1 MASLTS
7 PRATIGVG
15 PQVFGDEQVV
25 KSGSTVVQGC
35 FVQLDGSG
43 AAVDGYAAS
52 GLTTLGIANDTV
64 TGDGT
69 ASVAILSGEWLFDN
83 GTSTDALT
91 QADVGKTCY
100 VLDNH
105 TVSRLSSGKSAA
117 GTAQQIVGAN
127 DPQGAGQIVVLIQPA

>member
-15 PQVFGDEQVV
+15 PQVFGTEQLV
-25 KSGSTVVQGC
+25 KTGSTVVQGC

-43 AAVDGYAAS
+43 LAVDGYHAT
-52 GLTTLGIANDTV
+52 GLTTLGIANLSV
-64 TGDGT
+64 VGDGM
-69 ASVAILSGEWLFDN
+69 ASVAVLSGEFLFDN

-105 TVSRLSSGKSAA
+105 TVSRLSSGASAA

-127 DPQGAGQIVVLIQPA
+127 EPAGAGQIVVLIQPA